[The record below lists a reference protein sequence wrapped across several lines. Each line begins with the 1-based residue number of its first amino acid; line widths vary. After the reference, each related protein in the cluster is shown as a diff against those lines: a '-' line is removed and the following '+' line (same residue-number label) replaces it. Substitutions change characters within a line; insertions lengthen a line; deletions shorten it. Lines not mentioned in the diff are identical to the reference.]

1 MVLVN
6 FSVFLLVVFVFLLVP
21 LLLILLHHSF
31 FHSSISLF
39 FFLPVVFLLFGL
51 YVFLFL
57 FFPPPL
63 ASFPSLVFPSLH
75 NTYVILLFL
84 PFFPASLHVSRV
96 IVLAVVVLVIIPPLS
111 QLVFLLLPSPPR
123 AFEQESN
130 GLKNKSFCLPIGD
143 PCENVLSQNHCFFFL
158 WWISFIH
165 RTCFCFMFLDYLLR
179 E

>member
-1 MVLVN
+1 MVVVN
-6 FSVFLLVVFVFLLVP
+6 FSVFLLVVFVFFVGASASDSPSSFLFFYLV
-21 LLLILLHHSF
+21 
-31 FHSSISLF
+31 F

-57 FFPPPL
+57 FFSL
-63 ASFPSLVFPSLH
+63 LLFSFLLLCFLLFI
-75 NTYVILLFL
+75 TCVILLFL

-111 QLVFLLLPSPPR
+111 QIVFLLLPSPPR

-130 GLKNKSFCLPIGD
+130 GLKHKSFCLPIGD
-143 PCENVLSQNHCFFFL
+143 PCENVLSQNHCFFFM

-165 RTCFCFMFLDYLLR
+165 RTCFCFMF
-179 E
+179 

>member
-6 FSVFLLVVFVFLLVP
+6 FSVFLLVVFVFVGAPVSDSPSSFLF
-21 LLLILLHHSF
+21 SF
-31 FHSSISLF
+31 FKLVFF
-39 FFLPVVFLLFGL
+39 FFLSVVFLLFGL

-57 FFPPPL
+57 CFFSPIL
-63 ASFPSLVFPSLH
+63 FLFLLLCFLLFI
-75 NTYVILLFL
+75 TYVILLLL

-130 GLKNKSFCLPIGD
+130 GLRNKSFCLPIGD
-143 PCENVLSQNHCFFFL
+143 PFENFLSQNHCFVIL
-158 WWISFIH
+158 WWMSFIH

-179 E
+179 D